1 MVNNYDDCCRTSTLV
16 ACVVNYPVGREERMT
31 EQILVN
37 GLLLGGVYALAAAGF
52 SLVWGVM
59 NIINLSH
66 GSLIMLG
73 AYLTFWLWQILGVD
87 PFLSIPVCVTVLF
100 IFGYLLQRGV
110 INFVVRAPVFMTLIL
125 TFGINLII
133 VNLALVAFTA
143 DVRSVTSAYGG
154 VTFELGDVL
163 IPSTYVVIFVVAL
176 LLTAGTSLLLLRTR
190 LGQAIRAVRMDAD
203 AARLYGARTG
213 SIYAV
218 TFGLG
223 AGLAGAAGALISMVD
238 SITPLMGL
246 SYTAKAFTVT
256 VLGGM
261 GSMLGAMVGGVCL
274 GLIEAFAGTLLGAGY
289 QDMMGYILLIVI
301 LIVKPTGLF
310 GKEYY

>member
-1 MVNNYDDCCRTSTLV
+1 MI
-16 ACVVNYPVGREERMT
+16 

-37 GLLLGGVYALAAAGF
+37 GILLGGVYALAAAGF

-73 AYLTFWLWQILGVD
+73 AYLTFWLWQSLGVD
-87 PFLSIPVCVTVLF
+87 PFLSIPVSMIVLF

-125 TFGINLII
+125 TFGINLIL

-143 DVRSVTSAYGG
+143 DVRTVTSPYSG
-154 VTFELGDVL
+154 VSLELGDVFVPL
-163 IPSTYVVIFVVAL
+163 IYVTIFVVAL
-176 LLTAGTSLLLLRTR
+176 LLTAATSLLLLRTR
-190 LGQAIRAVRMDAD
+190 LGQAIRAVRMDSD
-203 AARLYGARTG
+203 AARLCGARTG
-213 SIYAV
+213 SIYAI

-261 GSMLGAMVGGVCL
+261 GSMIGALVGGVCL
-274 GLIEAFAGTLLGAGY
+274 GLIESFAATTLGAGY
-289 QDMMGYILLIVI
+289 KDLVGYILLIVI